1 MQQIKCQ
8 RLAAVIAFTL
18 ALFDAAA
25 SAIAAEKPAKL
36 RTAYVSPIGA
46 MAPVWMAAASSA
58 FQSEGIDVE
67 LVYIQSNAAIA
78 ALLAGEV
85 DCCADFRPRD
95 HTGGAGGRQCHHDCR
110 TSQPDDL
117 FLPCPEGDQIVGRA
131 ARQDRRRRSYRHA
144 Q

>member
-1 MQQIKCQ
+1 MQQIKRQ

-25 SAIAAEKPAKL
+25 CAIAAEKPAKV

-67 LVYIQSNAAIA
+67 LVYIHSTAAMA

-85 DCCADFRPRD
+85 DAVQISAPAIIPVVL
-95 HTGGAGGRQCHHDCR
+95 AGGDGLMISRLSNPLR
-110 TSQPDDL
+110 L
-117 FLPCPEGDQIVGRA
+117 FFHFPHYVA
-131 ARQDRRRRSYRHA
+131 
-144 Q
+144 